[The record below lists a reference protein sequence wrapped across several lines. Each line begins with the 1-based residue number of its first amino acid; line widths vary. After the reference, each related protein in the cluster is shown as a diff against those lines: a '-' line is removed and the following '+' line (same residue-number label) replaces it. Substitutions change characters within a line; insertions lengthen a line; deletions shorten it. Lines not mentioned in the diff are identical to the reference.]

1 MFEDRAHQVIK
12 SMDWLHSKCVLDV
25 SEVHV
30 KVDDY
35 GWFATGKRHRKVCG
49 DRGFA
54 VSTLWGNDGDDVASA
69 HAPTIQISFW
79 EAAEMT

>member
-30 KVDDY
+30 KIDDY
-35 GWFATGKRHRKVCG
+35 GWFAPGKRHREVCG

-54 VSTLWGNDGDDVASA
+54 VSTLWRNDV
-69 HAPTIQISFW
+69 IR
-79 EAAEMT
+79 

>member
-35 GWFATGKRHRKVCG
+35 GWFAPGMAMWVMGQARTWR
-49 DRGFA
+49 
-54 VSTLWGNDGDDVASA
+54 L
-69 HAPTIQISFW
+69 PLLIMIS
-79 EAAEMT
+79 MCS